1 MGAAYDIVVNSDD
14 PGFDTSIDGKA
25 LSRNSA
31 KIDVIATSLGFK
43 SLNEY
48 FSTSPEDARLEMA
61 GMLGIEDENDLPP
74 ENEAAIKKMPPEEWY
89 DAGHGADYAGK
100 IAEHIRNDA
109 TTVAEPEAVLFD
121 LESMSTVM
129 AHCKERGLQWHLFVD
144 Y

>member
-1 MGAAYDIVVNSDD
+1 MGAAYYIVVNSDEA
-14 PGFDTSIDGKA
+14 GFDESIDGKA

-31 KIDVIATSLGFK
+31 KIDLIAASLGFK
-43 SLNEY
+43 SLNGY

-74 ENEAAIKKMPPEEWY
+74 ENEAVLKQMPPEEWY
-89 DAGHGADYAGK
+89 DAELGADYAGK
-100 IAEHIRNDA
+100 IAEHIRNNP
-109 TTVAEPEAVLFD
+109 TSVAEPEAILFD

-129 AHCKERGLQWHLFVD
+129 AQCKERGLQWHFLVD